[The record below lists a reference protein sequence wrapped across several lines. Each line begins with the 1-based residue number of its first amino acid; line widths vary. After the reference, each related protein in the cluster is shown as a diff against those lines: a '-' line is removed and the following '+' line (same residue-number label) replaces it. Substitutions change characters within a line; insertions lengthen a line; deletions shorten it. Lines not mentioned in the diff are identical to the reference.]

1 MLINRVDELW
11 HNHTIDCC
19 TSDEY
24 KWTSDKQVLGMVLNE
39 VAIPKTSF
47 NTFINTKGLKLSNR
61 G

>member
-1 MLINRVDELW
+1 VDELW